1 MIRSNY
7 KFFVKMKNLTII
19 IMLTASFLGFAGCKS
34 STDPSGWDSKKIDSW
49 FEKGEWLN
57 GWTVSPDSSID
68 RKEFAVSYF
77 KNKERWDKAFIF
89 LKTSDLSKLELKR
102 HDIDSDNL
110 YASVSE
116 YFTKNEDDARFE
128 AHQKYIDIQYVI
140 NGIEQISVA
149 PVSLKKDVIVPYDTA
164 KDIEFITVTRSTDM
178 KATPERFFIFFPS
191 DIHRPGL
198 KIGENSQVRKVVV
211 KVKID

>member
-1 MIRSNY
+1 
-7 KFFVKMKNLTII
+7 MKNLTVI
-19 IMLTASFLGFAGCKS
+19 IMAIAGSLSFTGCRS
-34 STDPSGWDSKKIDSW
+34 SNDPSSWSSKKIDSW

-57 GWTVSPDSSID
+57 GWTVSPDSSIE
-68 RKEFAVSYF
+68 RKELAISYF
-77 KNKERWDKAFIF
+77 KNKARWDKAFTF
-89 LKTSDLSKLELKR
+89 LKTNDLSGLEVKR
-102 HDIDSDNL
+102 YDIEGDNL

-116 YFTKNEDDARFE
+116 YLTKNKEDARFE

-149 PVSLKKDVIVPYDTA
+149 PVSLKKDITVPYDIS
-164 KDIEFITVTRSTDM
+164 KDIEFMTVTRCTDM

-191 DIHRPGL
+191 DLHRPSV
-198 KIGENSQVRKVVV
+198 KIGENSKVRKVVV